1 MTHII
6 VCASYL
12 FVFMSNS
19 LDKTNTVTTQKKIIS
34 KAVLAARYVHVTSSF
49 LKKKSQNIISASIL
63 IVKITLSLAFTLEQN
78 AQVKPPSP
86 FFFFLLFANAKLV
99 NNK

>member
-1 MTHII
+1 MTHLI

-49 LKKKSQNIISASIL
+49 KKKGQNIISASIL
-63 IVKITLSLAFTLEQN
+63 IVKITFSLAFTLEQN

-86 FFFFLLFANAKLV
+86 FFFLFFANAKLV

>member
-1 MTHII
+1 MTHLI

-49 LKKKSQNIISASIL
+49 FKKKVRIIISASIL
-63 IVKITLSLAFTLEQN
+63 IVKITFSLAFTLEQN

-86 FFFFLLFANAKLV
+86 FFFIVCKC
-99 NNK
+99 KTCQQ